1 MPTSQQVKLDIRSSY
16 ADAYLSF
23 INTYQCYL
31 RFSWFFAE
39 LKLEDYVSRLQNDSN
54 SVSINDVNWQIT
66 ASLESLINQVFTLKT
81 K

>member
-1 MPTSQQVKLDIRSSY
+1 M
-16 ADAYLSF
+16 
-23 INTYQCYL
+23 
-31 RFSWFFAE
+31 
-39 LKLEDYVSRLQNDSN
+39 SRRQNDLN